1 MEYITSKRHPRRK
14 DEAGDLQPFALCGSN
29 LGCHTCIKSRRK
41 SDLKDFGVGITL
53 YFKMIKF
60 LIYLFLC
67 LSILCF
73 PVFVIYWS
81 GNESEIQFTNK
92 QALSALTLGNIG
104 ESETVCNSHFYSEVE
119 LEVPGVE
126 VPGEVLPG
134 VNVAGEKL
142 LGEENELE
150 LFCSYGQL
158 VDLEVFGLEKEGV
171 STCSKQEDEA
181 RLQVDEEC
189 RYEPLESQ
197 TEGMHAQIFKA
208 FTTSCYRKE
217 SCTLR
222 IAPANFTSQA
232 CQGKARLFN
241 QDGSRRHFY
250 AQASCVDWAIYL
262 PYTDFQLDR
271 DYLGLVVTVTDLV
284 VLAVFLLATQVLHSY
299 QKLDDREVDLQT
311 LQPDDFTIA
320 VTKLPDPRFYKN
332 NDELKLL
339 LWNHFEKL
347 NQEVGDQYDK
357 ND

>member
-1 MEYITSKRHPRRK
+1 
-14 DEAGDLQPFALCGSN
+14 
-29 LGCHTCIKSRRK
+29 
-41 SDLKDFGVGITL
+41 
-53 YFKMIKF
+53 
-60 LIYLFLC
+60 
-67 LSILCF
+67 
-73 PVFVIYWS
+73 
-81 GNESEIQFTNK
+81 
-92 QALSALTLGNIG
+92 
-104 ESETVCNSHFYSEVE
+104 
-119 LEVPGVE
+119 
-126 VPGEVLPG
+126 
-134 VNVAGEKL
+134 VAGEKL

-208 FTTSCYRKE
+208 FRASCYRKE

-222 IAPANFTSQA
+222 ICAGQLHFSRPASS
-232 CQGKARLFN
+232 RP
-241 QDGSRRHFY
+241 GSSTRTGPGTHFY